1 MKSLDDTLRSL
12 TEEDKA
18 VLIDLLS
25 ITLGEGEKS
34 PKNERDAL
42 TQLASNTEGFTGDGV
57 MTIQAH
63 KVYKDATGESLIQ
76 MPVKKEKEE
85 VKAWGGEDSTLVKE
99 WKERNKARQ
108 DEDFKRLLKRRG

>member
-63 KVYKDATGESLIQ
+63 KVYKDATGEYLNQ
-76 MPVKKEKEE
+76 RPAKKQEE